1 MTAELQKVRQSIAE
15 LEHKL
20 ADGDLSD
27 NVRALAERALRLVRM
42 NEEALLM
49 RALNAYERPEVLQ

>member
-27 NVRALAERALRLVRM
+27 NVRALAERA
-42 NEEALLM
+42 
-49 RALNAYERPEVLQ
+49 